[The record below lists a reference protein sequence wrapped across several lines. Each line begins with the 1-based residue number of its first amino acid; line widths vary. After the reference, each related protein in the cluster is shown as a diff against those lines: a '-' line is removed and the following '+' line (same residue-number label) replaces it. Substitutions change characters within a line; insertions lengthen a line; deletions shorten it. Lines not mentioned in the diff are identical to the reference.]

1 MASYFYSGQIRRF
14 LAQFIR
20 IMSGYQVAFGRDSN
34 GVAVYRT
41 VPCTYGDPTR
51 QAAQILRANSTNT
64 SLTVPQISCYITDL
78 KYDRERMQEPNYVKK
93 VSVIERAVDPVS
105 GNYTNEPG
113 NRFTVERLM
122 PVPYELTLK
131 ADIWTGS
138 TDQKLQLM
146 EQLCAMFNPSMEIQ
160 STDNFLD
167 WTSLSRIELES
178 VNWSTRSIPVG
189 SEDAIDVANM
199 TFSLPIWISA
209 PAKVK
214 RLGVVTN
221 IITDLYDVSGQLRQD
236 LTEQG
241 FVAEDFLFDETLKN
255 SAADMSMFVDP
266 LNEDG
271 DWYRQTPEQTA
282 PNVTEIVQTKVQPR
296 DKGSRTS
303 FRYDTIV
310 LNGVARLHQVR
321 QGVVDEGPNGEIVG
335 AHNRVVSW
343 DAVLVSTPT
352 FIDGVSKLYLKQT
365 KDVEVVCTA
374 SLNPADR
381 STLILTVDADT
392 VPSNT
397 IPAVN
402 KIVDPQKLGPNFGL
416 PTAELGQ
423 RYLLINSVGSALNSD
438 GADGWKGGDDS
449 ELVAQRHDIV
459 QYDGVKWVVS
469 FSPVG
474 ANTVEYVTNLANGQQ
489 FKWTGVEWL
498 RSWEGLY
505 VEGEWR
511 LE

>member
-1 MASYFYSGQIRRF
+1 MATYFYSGQIRRF

-20 IMSGYQVAFGRDSN
+20 IMSGYQVAFGRDGN
-34 GVAVYRT
+34 GNTVYRT

-93 VSVIERAVDPVS
+93 VSVIERAVDPVT

-131 ADIWTGS
+131 ADIWTSS
-138 TDQKLQLM
+138 TDQKLQLL
-146 EQLCAMFNPSMEIQ
+146 EQICAMFNPSMEIQ

-178 VNWSTRSIPVG
+178 TSWSSRSIPVG
-189 SEDAIDVANM
+189 TEDPIDVSSL
-199 TFSLPIWISA
+199 TFNLPIWISA

-214 RLGVVTN
+214 KLGVITN
-221 IITDLYDVSGQLRQD
+221 IITDLYDANGALRQD

-241 FVAEDFLFDETLKN
+241 FVTEDFLFDETLKN
-255 SAADMSMFVDP
+255 SGADMGMFATP

-271 DWYRQTPEQTA
+271 NNYQQVPQETA
-282 PNVTEIVQTKVQPR
+282 PGVTEIVTSKVAAR
-296 DKGSRTS
+296 NKGHRYSL
-303 FRYDTIV
+303 RYDVIV
-310 LNGVARLHQVR
+310 LNGVARLNQIR
-321 QGVVDEGPNGEIVG
+321 QGVTDTGPNGEIQG
-335 AHNRVVSW
+335 AHQQLVSW
-343 DAVLVSTPT
+343 DNVFVQNAT
-352 FIDGVSKLYLKQT
+352 FIDGVSKLYLKQS
-365 KDVEVVCTA
+365 KDIEVVGTV
-374 SLNPADR
+374 SINPADR
-381 STLILTVDADT
+381 TELLFSVDADT

-397 IPAVN
+397 LPAINRV
-402 KIVDPQKLGPNFGL
+402 IDPRKTAPGLGL
-416 PTAELGQ
+416 PAALLGQ
-423 RYLLINSVGSALNSD
+423 RYLLLNSIGDDDNAD
-438 GADGWKGGDDS
+438 GADAWKATDDS
-449 ELVAQRHDIV
+449 DLVARKHDIIE
-459 QYDGVKWVVS
+459 YDGSAWITS

-474 ANTVEYVTNLANGQQ
+474 TTDTEYVTNLTNGQQ
-489 FKWTGVEWL
+489 FKWTGTEWL

>member
-1 MASYFYSGQIRRF
+1 
-14 LAQFIR
+14 
-20 IMSGYQVAFGRDSN
+20 MSGYQVAFGRDSN
-34 GVAVYRT
+34 GNTIYRT
-41 VPCTYGDPTR
+41 VPCTYGDPSR

-64 SLTVPQISCYITDL
+64 SLTTPQISCYISDL

-93 VSVIERAVDPVS
+93 VSVIERAVDPVT
-105 GNYTNEPG
+105 GRYTNEPG

-131 ADIWTGS
+131 ADIWTS
-138 TDQKLQLM
+138 SADQKLQLL
-146 EQLCAMFNPSMEIQ
+146 EQICCMFNPSMEIQ

-167 WTSLSRIELES
+167 WTSLSRVELES
-178 VNWSTRSIPVG
+178 ISWSSRSIPVG
-189 SEDAIDVANM
+189 SEDAIDVSSM

-214 RLGVVTN
+214 RLGVITN
-221 IITDLYDVSGQLRQD
+221 IITDLYDASGALRQD

-241 FVAEDFLFDETLKN
+241 FVTEDFLFDETLKN
-255 SAADMSMFVDP
+255 SGADMGLFVDS

-271 DWYRQTPEQTA
+271 NWSKQVPQRTA
-282 PNVTEIVQTKVQPR
+282 PNVTDVVTTQVNPR
-296 DKGSRTS
+296 DKGLRTS
-303 FRYDTIV
+303 LRYDVIV
-310 LNGVARLHQVR
+310 LNGVARLNQVR
-321 QGVVDEGPNGEIVG
+321 QGVTDSGPNGEIQG
-335 AHNRVVSW
+335 THNQLVSW
-343 DAVLVSTPT
+343 DTVLIKNPT

-365 KDVEVVCTA
+365 RDVEVVGTV
-374 SLNPADR
+374 SLSNGNR
-381 STLILTVDADT
+381 TELLFSVDVDT

-397 IPAVN
+397 LPAVN
-402 KIVDPQKLGPNFGL
+402 RVIDPTRSAPGLGL
-416 PTAELGQ
+416 PAALLGQ
-423 RYLLINSVGSALNSD
+423 RYLLLEDIGSSDNTD
-438 GADGWKGGDDS
+438 GADAWKATDNQD
-449 ELVAQRHDIV
+449 LVAKRYDIIE
-459 QYDGVKWVVS
+459 YDGDRWLTS

-474 ANTVEYVTNLANGQQ
+474 TTDIEYVTNLANGQQ